1 MYIVPRIIQHTKHL
15 TTLYLYFNS
24 LPPSSTILM
33 CVCCIH
39 MVPTHCTSVPSYT
52 PLTLFL
58 CGDLLTAPPGAQDK
72 ELQGPIPVTFP
83 PQTMLPITAYF
94 L

>member
-1 MYIVPRIIQHTKHL
+1 MDIVSRIIQHTKHF

-24 LPPSSTILM
+24 LSLPPPSS

-39 MVPTHCTSVPSYT
+39 MVPTHCTSVPSHT

-72 ELQGPIPVTFP
+72 ELQGPTSVTFP
-83 PQTMLPITAYF
+83 PQIMLPITAYF